1 MRRELTRIGRKPRDP
16 ELAWAEAR
24 IAPMT
29 AAALRSNWR
38 RVEEAIC
45 KETSWEAGI
54 AALQILLERGFDP
67 NAAPFRISPLLLA
80 SLAGNLHA
88 AQFLYV
94 RGADMHQ
101 GGGASQHQ
109 QLLPI
114 DGASACGFLRLV
126 AFFRENGSTGAR
138 ALHFAASGGHL
149 DVCRYL
155 LATGVS
161 PDLKAD
167 KGISAFTLALL
178 YGECLAALV
187 LLPHCSPANL
197 EEALPG
203 EVCWRVGLAGGST
216 VLHLAAHLGGSRERL
231 LAPLLE
237 RCPVLLNRANWAQ
250 EIPAMLAP
258 TMMRP
263 TLQPRSLHAFE
274 ALGACPESASVED
287 RMKVA
292 IAGVLGEDA
301 SATDD
306 QLKGEMCVICMEGP
320 ADGETP
326 FKRLYCGHC
335 FHRGCL
341 GGWRA
346 EGQNGA
352 SCPACRKPLP
362 EPTAR
367 AEAGGMT
374 LLELATLGNSD
385 DLASLLLSVGAGGK
399 ASKSSDITP
408 LMWAHWKG
416 CEAVATVLTSKGW
429 QLTNSDLEGL
439 QILRN
444 LQRRASKQQAT
455 EAAAQEGGSSSSKPS
470 EKKNQ
475 NEEEKDKE
483 KDEEDEE
490 DEAIEPT
497 MLQLLEV
504 NVSALWHHLC
514 AIRHS
519 EAVLEL
525 RARMASS
532 SKPQSVMTA
541 DRPRVDDPQP
551 SAAEF
556 LKACSA
562 ALSSAGESSI
572 AAESRLEAA
581 KVFALRRFAEGQ
593 THSIMSAMALRL
605 VLGAKPGSAR
615 LLAKLSES
623 FMALCSQAPL
633 GPADEEVLPLL
644 TQLQLAVEA
653 LPAERGVQFL
663 GLSLSTA
670 SGTLREALA
679 GEVEGLAA
687 LHPGNLLLWRGCV
700 SVTADPMLAKEAAL
714 EKSVSLVFK
723 VRSSCSRDVAAYS
736 PSPDLRERLLPPRRC
751 FRVVGIFAL
760 EDMILQRGTSSSGHA
775 AELLEAFEVPNVGSS
790 FGALA
795 WEEAC
800 TRKAA
805 CVVLDEE
812 EQPQATALAAKI

>member
-1 MRRELTRIGRKPRDP
+1 
-16 ELAWAEAR
+16 
-24 IAPMT
+24 
-29 AAALRSNWR
+29 
-38 RVEEAIC
+38 
-45 KETSWEAGI
+45 
-54 AALQILLERGFDP
+54 
-67 NAAPFRISPLLLA
+67 
-80 SLAGNLHA
+80 
-88 AQFLYV
+88 
-94 RGADMHQ
+94 
-101 GGGASQHQ
+101 
-109 QLLPI
+109 
-114 DGASACGFLRLV
+114 
-126 AFFRENGSTGAR
+126 
-138 ALHFAASGGHL
+138 
-149 DVCRYL
+149 
-155 LATGVS
+155 
-161 PDLKAD
+161 
-167 KGISAFTLALL
+167 
-178 YGECLAALV
+178 
-187 LLPHCSPANL
+187 
-197 EEALPG
+197 
-203 EVCWRVGLAGGST
+203 
-216 VLHLAAHLGGSRERL
+216 
-231 LAPLLE
+231 
-237 RCPVLLNRANWAQ
+237 
-250 EIPAMLAP
+250 MLAP

-274 ALGACPESASVED
+274 ALGACPENASVED
-287 RMKVA
+287 RKK
-292 IAGVLGEDA
+292 VLGEDA

-320 ADGETP
+320 SDGETP
-326 FKRLYCGHC
+326 FMRLYCGHC

-352 SCPACRKPLP
+352 SCVSLSVGYDDAIGW
-362 EPTAR
+362 
-367 AEAGGMT
+367 AGGMT

-455 EAAAQEGGSSSSKPS
+455 EAAAQEGGSSSSKPL

-475 NEEEKDKE
+475 NEEEKEKE

-532 SKPQSVMTA
+532 SKPQSVISA

-593 THSIMSAMALRL
+593 TQSIMSAMALRL

-644 TQLQLAVEA
+644 TQLQLAVEV
-653 LPAERGVQFL
+653 L
-663 GLSLSTA
+663 
-670 SGTLREALA
+670 
-679 GEVEGLAA
+679 
-687 LHPGNLLLWRGCV
+687 
-700 SVTADPMLAKEAAL
+700 
-714 EKSVSLVFK
+714 
-723 VRSSCSRDVAAYS
+723 
-736 PSPDLRERLLPPRRC
+736 SPDPPTQRNSLC
-751 FRVVGIFAL
+751 F
-760 EDMILQRGTSSSGHA
+760 T
-775 AELLEAFEVPNVGSS
+775 
-790 FGALA
+790 
-795 WEEAC
+795 
-800 TRKAA
+800 
-805 CVVLDEE
+805 
-812 EQPQATALAAKI
+812 